1 MSSHV
6 IKLQQYKCAISD
18 DDPDANFKRD
28 VAFYTRI
35 DPLPTM
41 EGMNRSLGIPIG
53 AIARYVLVKWATSG
67 SEGVMEIGP
76 RVVKQMGD
84 IVSTAEQEGTDKSR
98 LEGYRKLSGIV
109 SWLNAIP

>member
-6 IKLQQYKCAISD
+6 IKLEEYESTIDD
-18 DDPDANFKRD
+18 DDPNANFKRD

-35 DPLPTM
+35 DPMPTM
-41 EGMNRSLGIPIG
+41 EGMNRNLNVPIG

-76 RVVKQMGD
+76 RVVKQMAD
-84 IVSTAEQEGTDKSR
+84 IVKAAEQDGTDKSR
-98 LEGYRKLSGIV
+98 LEGYQKLSGIV